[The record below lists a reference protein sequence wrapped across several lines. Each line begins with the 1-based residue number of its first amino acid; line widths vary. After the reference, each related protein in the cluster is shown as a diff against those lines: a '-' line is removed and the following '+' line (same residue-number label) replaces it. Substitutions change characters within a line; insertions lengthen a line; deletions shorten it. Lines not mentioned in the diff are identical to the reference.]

1 MREVLLPEAG
11 IPGQDIQLLPL
22 TPAHVSILFLETT
35 GADWTEPHTSNAR
48 SRQGLGKQSKD

>member
-11 IPGQDIQLLPL
+11 IPGQDIWLPPL
-22 TPAHVSILFLETT
+22 IPEHASILFLETP